1 MAVSMGISRDS
12 AGLVGGRTVEIPSFQ
27 VQIGAG
33 QDLLGLEVWLFSNQ
47 ASGRFHQKSTT
58 TVAGN
63 VTAVDMAVDRIAV
76 DALLALHPFAR
87 RLALATSW
95 SQRLVRSAT
104 LNLGAGA
111 ENASVGPPSVVR
123 FGTVVGLHVDLPL
136 SPATASSDLRLRLS
150 ARRMFAASSQ
160 AGTVTVTDTKLEA
173 FGGLALVF

>member
-1 MAVSMGISRDS
+1 MAVSMGVSRDS

-33 QDLLGLEVWLFSNQ
+33 QDLLGVEVWLFSNQ

-63 VTAVDMAVDRIAV
+63 VTPVDMAVDRVAV

-87 RLALATSW
+87 QLALATSW
-95 SQRLVRSAT
+95 TQRLVRSAT
-104 LNLGAGA
+104 LNLGAGV

-123 FGTVVGLHVDLPL
+123 FGTVAGLHVDLPL

-160 AGTVTVTDTKLEA
+160 AGTVTVTDSKLEA